1 VVIVVVATDMKVGKR
16 GVIPSYSDRHRRKR
30 EKINKERE
38 FSSAERESSSSENFP
53 QWKESLQVARNSPS
67 RNELTLV

>member
-1 VVIVVVATDMKVGKR
+1 VVIVVVAADMKVGKR

-38 FSSAERESSSSENFP
+38 FSSAERESPSSENFP
-53 QWKESLQVARNSPS
+53 K
-67 RNELTLV
+67 

>member
-1 VVIVVVATDMKVGKR
+1 VVIVVVAADMKVGKR

-38 FSSAERESSSSENFP
+38 FSSVERES
-53 QWKESLQVARNSPS
+53 QVARTSLSGKRVPK
-67 RNELTLV
+67 

>member
-38 FSSAERESSSSENFP
+38 FSSAEREF
-53 QWKESLQVARNSPS
+53 QVARTSLSGKRVPS
-67 RNELTLV
+67 SEKFPK